1 MQLNFSRALVVV
13 ALIAVGACQPPK
25 GALVKGT
32 FEEADTVLVAK
43 LLPDGI
49 EYIDTLATRGG
60 SFSIDLDVLPDQPE
74 IFMFEK
80 PGGLRISVVVR
91 KGERITLKADKDE
104 EGYGYSV
111 KGSDESARILAI
123 NQVIGKLYETVDTL
137 NAVSQRKMSDPN
149 FGSVRDS
156 LNEVYRT
163 TIDETRMAL
172 VKMLREEPGSMTNM
186 FIFPLGM
193 GQDLLINPVEYL
205 PLYDSVAAAMTLAL
219 PGNKHV
225 ERFNERVVSVRK
237 RVETEQ
243 LMMQAMS
250 ALEPG
255 AVVADIEM
263 AGTDGRKHS
272 LSELKG
278 KVVLVDF
285 WASWC
290 RPCRQES
297 PFMVSLYDKY
307 KSKGL
312 EILSISL
319 DGVQDQPDAAG
330 DWVRAIE
337 EDGLKWPLHVSD
349 LQGWSSLAVRTYGFG
364 SIPFTL
370 LVDREGKL
378 IEKGLRGE
386 PLEQAIQRSL

>member
-1 MQLNFSRALVVV
+1 MNIRIPLFSICIV
-13 ALIAVGACQPPK
+13 ALSACEQPK
-25 GALVKGT
+25 GTLVKGT
-32 FEEADTVLVAK
+32 FEGADTVLVAK

-49 EYIDTLATRGG
+49 EYVDTLVTSKG
-60 SFSIDLDVLPDQPE
+60 SFKIDLDVLPDQPE

-80 PGGLRISVVVR
+80 PGGLRVSIVAR
-91 KGERITLKADKDE
+91 KGETIRIEADKDE
-104 EGYGYSV
+104 EGYGYSI

-137 NAVSQRKMSDPN
+137 NAVSQRKMNDPAY
-149 FGSVRDS
+149 STLRDS
-156 LNEVYRT
+156 LNEVYRNS
-163 TIDETRMAL
+163 IGETQRTL
-172 VKMLREEPGSMTNM
+172 VKMLRESPGSLTNM

-193 GQDLLINPVEYL
+193 GQDLLINPAENL
-205 PLYDSVAAAMTLAL
+205 PLYDSVAQAMTLAH

-237 RVETEQ
+237 RVETEKK
-243 LMMQAMS
+243 MMEAMS

-255 AVVADIEM
+255 REVSDISLQ
-263 AGTDGRKHS
+263 GTDGKKHS
-272 LSELKG
+272 LSELRG

-290 RPCRQES
+290 RPCRMES

-307 KSKGL
+307 KAKGL
-312 EILSISL
+312 EIFSVSL
-319 DGVQDQPDAAG
+319 DGLPDQPDAAG
-330 DWVRAIE
+330 DWVKAID
-337 EDGLKWPLHVSD
+337 EDGLKWPMHVSD
-349 LQGWSSLAVRTYGFG
+349 LQGRSSMAVQTYGFG

-370 LVDREGKL
+370 LLDREGKL

>member
-1 MQLNFSRALVVV
+1 MQLNLSRASAFAFLVS
-13 ALIAVGACQPPK
+13 AGACQPPQ
-25 GALVKGT
+25 GTLVKGT
-32 FEEADTVLVAK
+32 FEDADTVLVAK

-60 SFSIDLDVLPDQPE
+60 SFSIDLEVLPDQPE
-74 IFMFEK
+74 IFMFER
-80 PGGLRISVVVR
+80 PGGLRISIVAR

-104 EGYGYSV
+104 EGYNYTIR
-111 KGSDESARILAI
+111 GSEESARILAI

-149 FGSVRDS
+149 FSAVRDS

-163 TIDETRMAL
+163 TIDDTRKSL
-172 VKMLREEPGSMTNM
+172 VTMLRAQPGSMTNM

-205 PLYDSVAAAMTLAL
+205 PLYDSVAEAMTLAL

-243 LMMQAMS
+243 IMMKAMS

-255 AVVADIEM
+255 AEVADIEM
-263 AGTDGRKHS
+263 TGTDGRKHR

-297 PFMVSLYDKY
+297 PFMVALYDKY
-307 KSKGL
+307 KGKGL

-330 DWVRAIE
+330 DWIRAIE
-337 EDGLKWPLHVSD
+337 EDGLKWPLHLSD

-386 PLEQAIQRSL
+386 PLEQAIQKSL